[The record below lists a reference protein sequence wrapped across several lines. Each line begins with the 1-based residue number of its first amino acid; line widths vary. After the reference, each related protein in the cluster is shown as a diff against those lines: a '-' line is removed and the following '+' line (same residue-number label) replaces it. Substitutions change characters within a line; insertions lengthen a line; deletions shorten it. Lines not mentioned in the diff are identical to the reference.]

1 MAHQTIENH
10 REGAEVFTGH
20 DLCMKKSIELLE
32 ELHLPRGL
40 LPLNDLEEVGYNR
53 STGFVWLKQKKET
66 THNFKKISKNV
77 WYAKE
82 VTAFVE
88 DKKMKR
94 MTGVKAKELLIW
106 ITLTSMI
113 IGDPEGKKI
122 TFNTPTGIGR
132 TFPVSA
138 FELEE

>member
-1 MAHQTIENH
+1 MAQQMIESH
-10 REGAEVFTGH
+10 REGAEVYTGNE
-20 DLCMKKSIELLE
+20 LCKKKSIELLE
-32 ELHLPRGL
+32 EVHLPRGL

-66 THNFKKISKNV
+66 THNFKKIGRNV

-106 ITLTSMI
+106 IGLTSMVI
-113 IGDPEGKKI
+113 DDPEGKKL
-122 TFNTPTGIGR
+122 TFQTPTGIGR
-132 TFPVSA
+132 TFPVDA

>member
-10 REGAEVFTGH
+10 REGAETYTDH
-20 DLCMKKSIELLE
+20 EMCMKKSIELLE

-53 STGFVWLKQKKET
+53 STSFVWLKQKNKT
-66 THNFKKISKNV
+66 THKFKKIDRDV
-77 WYAKE
+77 WYGKE

-94 MTGVKAKELLIW
+94 MTGVKAQELLIW
-106 ITLTSMI
+106 LSLTSMVI
-113 IGDPEGKKI
+113 EDPEGKEI
-122 TFNTPTGIGR
+122 TFNTVTGIGR
-132 TFPVSA
+132 TFPV
-138 FELEE
+138 